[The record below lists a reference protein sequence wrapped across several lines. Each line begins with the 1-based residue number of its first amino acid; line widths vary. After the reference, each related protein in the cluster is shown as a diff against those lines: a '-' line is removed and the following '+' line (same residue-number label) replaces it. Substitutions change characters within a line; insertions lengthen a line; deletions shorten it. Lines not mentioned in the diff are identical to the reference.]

1 MTEILYDMKVRTGKI
16 NLASPSGHLFIHYK
30 HMKSYQEFMQVATLA
45 KDVNK
50 DVFRDFINASFP
62 YMEKD
67 REREKKS
74 MEAMVKKEQARGPMI
89 VTPLV
94 QMTPRHWRK
103 NAKHK

>member
-1 MTEILYDMKVRTGKI
+1 
-16 NLASPSGHLFIHYK
+16 
-30 HMKSYQEFMQVATLA
+30 MQVATLA

-74 MEAMVKKEQARGPMI
+74 MEAMVKKEQAMGPMI
-89 VTPLV
+89 VTPLI
-94 QMTPRHWRK
+94 QTGPKHWRRNVK
-103 NAKHK
+103 RK